1 MPYSIFQLILTKLK
15 LNNRIAEILTFYDIS
30 INRINILVENFF
42 CCRSICVCTKNCENK
57 TFELNNSNINSILTL
72 YLVKHAR
79 FAIFDQSMIDKASPR
94 NADWEIVSSNYRDH
108 MNNMKIQRGYN
119 QNKHVA
125 HYRRNF
131 ADRLAR
137 GDNE

>member
-1 MPYSIFQLILTKLK
+1 MH
-15 LNNRIAEILTFYDIS
+15 
-30 INRINILVENFF
+30 
-42 CCRSICVCTKNCENK
+42 
-57 TFELNNSNINSILTL
+57 
-72 YLVKHAR
+72 LVKHAR
-79 FAIFDQSMIDKASPR
+79 FAILDQSMIDKAFPR

-108 MNNMKIQRGYN
+108 MNNMKIQHGSN